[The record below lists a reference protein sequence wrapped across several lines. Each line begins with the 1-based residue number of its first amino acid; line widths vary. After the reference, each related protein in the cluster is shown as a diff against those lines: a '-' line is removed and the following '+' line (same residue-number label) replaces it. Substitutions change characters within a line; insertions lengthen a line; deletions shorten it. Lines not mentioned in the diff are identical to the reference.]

1 MLVTNNASTCRATKA
16 TYEAC
21 AGGQGVRPR
30 TGTPGG
36 TRRMANT
43 ADRSVVDAKFGQ
55 PREFE
60 GRFGVHGAHMEQAA
74 KGMWHERRGQ

>member
-1 MLVTNNASTCRATKA
+1 
-16 TYEAC
+16 
-21 AGGQGVRPR
+21 
-30 TGTPGG
+30 
-36 TRRMANT
+36 MANT